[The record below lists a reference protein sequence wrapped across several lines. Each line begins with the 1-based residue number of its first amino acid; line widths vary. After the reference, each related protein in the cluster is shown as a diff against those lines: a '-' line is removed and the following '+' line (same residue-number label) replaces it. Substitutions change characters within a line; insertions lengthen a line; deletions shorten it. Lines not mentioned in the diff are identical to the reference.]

1 MKAQQTQSIAKCV
14 VAEAMEKYSA
24 LVNRQQ
30 AQVIAN
36 KHVVV
41 EAVGKFKSM
50 KDFAG
55 VQEKRICSREAR
67 GVNIHASHM
76 AKVVDDAV
84 LTSALVKVQ
93 RIQSIAKSF
102 VAEAVAKFKVFVVA
116 RRIARRYCRRLGANK
131 CIFFAATQG
140 IAKHVVAESVCKS
153 LFTVPAIV
161 LGGQSPSH
169 INENAAK
176 SEAHPMNNMSKS
188 QRNNR
193 RKNMKIAKLT
203 MMKVVWTTW
212 LKETAMR
219 RAADDGM
226 RSESDMEEEGGH
238 RMLAKAF
245 PAVRCQSGG
254 VLFGSERAHKE
265 VDDPIAH
272 PMTKM
277 SKSQKNN
284 QKKRMKKTKLKMMSA
299 VWKTWLKNLHE
310 NKGADHKMWLEN
322 DIKKKVAI
330 SFILFLFR
338 RMCLR
343 A

>member
-1 MKAQQTQSIAKCV
+1 
-14 VAEAMEKYSA
+14 
-24 LVNRQQ
+24 
-30 AQVIAN
+30 
-36 KHVVV
+36 
-41 EAVGKFKSM
+41 
-50 KDFAG
+50 
-55 VQEKRICSREAR
+55 
-67 GVNIHASHM
+67 M

-84 LTSALVKVQ
+84 LISALVKVQ

-131 CIFFAATQG
+131 CIIFAATQG
-140 IAKHVVAESVCKS
+140 IVKHVVAESVCKS

-322 DIKKKVAI
+322 DIKKKGSI
-330 SFILFLFR
+330 SFILVVFR
-338 RMCLR
+338 RICLR